1 MVVTTEPS
9 AYVCVTNV
17 GRIGSKVNGA
27 LEVVALAQEIP
38 TPQLPNEGVRGS
50 CVGTAVLMGLGDTI
64 VSVMVLVA
72 IEVEPELLPKV

>member
-17 GRIGSKVNGA
+17 GRIGSKVKGTV
-27 LEVVALAQEIP
+27 EVVALPQETP
-38 TPQLPNEGVRGS
+38 TPQLTDEDVKGP
-50 CVGTAVLMGLGDTI
+50 CVGAVVLMELGDTI

-72 IEVEPELLPKV
+72 IEVEPELSPKV